1 MKLVGLGKEPISDEL
16 TFCSCDNSVLVLL
29 KSVELPNAFKSTF
42 HIGVA
47 ELLLQ
52 VNVTVPLS
60 GTTYSPS
67 ASVGTASPDRARVTE
82 EGHIYSKLH
91 FTNKQ

>member
-16 TFCSCDNSVLVLL
+16 TLCRSDTSVLVLL
-29 KSVELPNAFKSTF
+29 KSAVLPNVFKSTF
-42 HIGVA
+42 HTGVA
-47 ELLLQ
+47 KLLLQ

-67 ASVGTASPDRARVTE
+67 VSVGTASPDTASIRVAEKGQTY
-82 EGHIYSKLH
+82 I
-91 FTNKQ
+91 